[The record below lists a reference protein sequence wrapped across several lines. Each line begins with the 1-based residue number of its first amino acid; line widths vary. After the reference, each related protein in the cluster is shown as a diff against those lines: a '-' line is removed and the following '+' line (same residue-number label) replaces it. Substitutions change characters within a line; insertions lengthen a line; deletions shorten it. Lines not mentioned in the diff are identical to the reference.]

1 MRKEVVLFIGN
12 VYKNGCIRSFI
23 ILIIDAMMKKILLCV
38 VILSIIPLVGCIP
51 RNAKKM
57 QEEFLRDAFLFK
69 YGQAV
74 DIVDFQI
81 VNGRKSAVV
90 QLCDNRDLYFR
101 ISTNEYN
108 EDLQD
113 NYALSY
119 LEYLI
124 KKDIDTKAGCYYSDY
139 YVHVDIQGLHSFPQ
153 GVDFRDLSVNEFID
167 YIDEEGCINIFF
179 YVDTLSLSSAFP
191 LKDNKEF
198 VDDNIV
204 SKKTTEIRTFPV
216 TFEELQ
222 MIKER
227 YLYE

>member
-1 MRKEVVLFIGN
+1 MSKRILVLAE
-12 VYKNGCIRSFI
+12 
-23 ILIIDAMMKKILLCV
+23 ILT
-38 VILSIIPLVGCIP
+38 VILFVGCRP
-51 RNAKKM
+51 GLTKKTY
-57 QEEFLRDAFLFK
+57 EEALRSAFLTK

-74 DIVDFQI
+74 DVVDFQI
-81 VNGRKSAVV
+81 VKGRNVALV
-90 QLCDNRDLYFR
+90 QLCDNREFYFR
-101 ISTNEYN
+101 ISTNEHN